1 MERSTI
7 KLEVNLIN
15 KIKEIQEING
25 YKSVNETVKHL
36 LPSGTS
42 IPEEYIKE
50 QPAFTL
56 INNNNVLEVSWNE
69 LKEADVGKEWENN
82 EKATLIYKDDLGALI
97 RFEDEYSEIYLNYF
111 HFL

>member
-15 KIKEIQEING
+15 KIKEIQAING

-36 LPSGTS
+36 LPKGTITPES
-42 IPEEYIKE
+42 ITFE
-50 QPAFTL
+50 QPAFSLSDDET
-56 INNNNVLEVSWNE
+56 ILEISWDD
-69 LKEADVGKEWENN
+69 LKTSEVGVGWHNGES
-82 EKATLIYKDDLGALI
+82 AILIYKDEFGALV
-97 RFEDEYSEIYLNYF
+97 RFIDNYDETYLNYF

>member
-42 IPEEYIKE
+42 TPEEYIKE

-56 INNNNVLEVSWNE
+56 INKRKWSLQC
-69 LKEADVGKEWENN
+69 LRGMKRK
-82 EKATLIYKDDLGALI
+82 Y
-97 RFEDEYSEIYLNYF
+97 R
-111 HFL
+111 

>member
-36 LPSGTS
+36 LPSGV
-42 IPEEYIKE
+42 
-50 QPAFTL
+50 F
-56 INNNNVLEVSWNE
+56 
-69 LKEADVGKEWENN
+69 
-82 EKATLIYKDDLGALI
+82 YKL
-97 RFEDEYSEIYLNYF
+97 
-111 HFL
+111 

>member
-15 KIKEIQEING
+15 KIKEIQALNG

-36 LPSGTS
+36 LPKGTVT
-42 IPEEYIKE
+42 PETITHE

-56 INNNNVLEVSWNE
+56 NNKDNYKPVSWNE
-69 LKEADVGKEWENN
+69 LKKAETGKTWNN
-82 EKATLIYKDDLGALI
+82 GEQATIIYKDEIGALI
-97 RFEDEYSEIYLNYF
+97 RFIDEYKEVYLNYF